1 MVVNARKAAGV
12 INPNTGDVMELDI
25 YMPSLNLG
33 FEYQVGQVFLFGE
46 GGGGEKGY
54 KVARNSFAFLLRN
67 CIITQAL
74 IMLMS
79 RYPLLLKEMRS
90 RRTWWPLK
98 A

>member
-46 GGGGEKGY
+46 GGGGE
-54 KVARNSFAFLLRN
+54 N
-67 CIITQAL
+67 
-74 IMLMS
+74 
-79 RYPLLLKEMRS
+79 
-90 RRTWWPLK
+90 
-98 A
+98 